1 MASPTVLNNGQAGP
15 SRIGWRLRDLRGAL
29 LHLLAASVAAL
40 TLALPIVLNSATAWA
55 ILIDHDTRD
64 FEGIPWGATFEESDT
79 FKKVDDTGR
88 LKAYELTN
96 TTPTLGGIAVDSM
109 RFYTA
114 LGHFARVAVRY
125 HDKVTHER
133 IVKYLEERYGEL
145 DRTPGQI
152 AAGLVKFHNWHGDET
167 DVTLR
172 YETRTDQGVIFF
184 ESQVWAPQLSEGNS
198 PSGF

>member
-1 MASPTVLNNGQAGP
+1 MAS
-15 SRIGWRLRDLRGAL
+15 RIAPNSGRSGGLFLAT
-29 LHLLAASVAAL
+29 LLAGLGTLCLSVGTAL
-40 TLALPIVLNSATAWA
+40 AIPIE
-55 ILIDHDTRD
+55 HDTRD
-64 FEGIPWGATFEESDT
+64 FEGIPWGAAFGESES
-79 FKKVDDTGR
+79 FRKVEDTGR
-88 LKAYELTN
+88 LKAYELTG
-96 TTPTLGGIAVDSM
+96 TTPTLGSIPVDSM

-125 HDKVTHER
+125 QGKDTHQQ
-133 IVKYLEERYGEL
+133 IVRYLESRYGEL

-152 AAGLVKFHNWHGDET
+152 AAGAVKFHNWHGDET

-172 YETRTDQGVIFF
+172 YESRTDQGVIFF

>member
-1 MASPTVLNNGQAGP
+1 MASPTVQNSWHVVAACGHRWAHQ
-15 SRIGWRLRDLRGAL
+15 LRAAL
-29 LHLLAASVAAL
+29 LGLAAASLLAVAAV
-40 TLALPIVLNSATAWA
+40 PAWA
-55 ILIDHDTRD
+55 ITIEHDTRD

-88 LKAYELTN
+88 LKAYELTAA
-96 TTPTLGGIAVDSM
+96 TPTLGGIAVDSM

-125 HDKVTHER
+125 HDKDTHDR
-133 IVKYLEERYGEL
+133 IMKYLEGRYGEL

-152 AAGLVKFHNWHGDET
+152 AAGLVKFHNWYGDET
-167 DVTLR
+167 TITLR

-184 ESQVWAPQLSEGNS
+184 ESQVWTPQLSEGNS